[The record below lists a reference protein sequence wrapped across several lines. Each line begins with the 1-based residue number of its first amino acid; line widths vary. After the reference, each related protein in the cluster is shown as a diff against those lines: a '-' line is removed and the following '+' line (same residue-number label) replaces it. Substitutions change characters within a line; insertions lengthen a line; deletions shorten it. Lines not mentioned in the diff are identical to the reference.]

1 MMKNDAMKST
11 RRQTAW
17 QCVVACAM
25 LLVALPALSAGWDA
39 RTRLTNTAF
48 QDADVKVA
56 LERGI
61 SPQFQETFPVSHFG
75 IYVLVDKSNANTPT
89 RGVVYIM
96 LGLCKRHPDGSY
108 ALPEV
113 TYSSMLVLGN
123 EDPNHERQ
131 QVTSRLAEQA
141 AVFANAA
148 IQNAGRLR

>member
-1 MMKNDAMKST
+1 MAILTLTSRKSSNAARACLLAFMMTSMAP
-11 RRQTAW
+11 AW
-17 QCVVACAM
+17 A
-25 LLVALPALSAGWDA
+25 AGWDA
-39 RTRLTNTAF
+39 RTRLTNTVLHD
-48 QDADVKVA
+48 QDVKVA
-56 LERGI
+56 LE
-61 SPQFQETFPVSHFG
+61 SSLNQQFTTTFPSSRFG
-75 IYVLVDKSNANTPT
+75 VYVLVDKSNASEPT

-131 QVTSRLAEQA
+131 QVTNRLAEQA